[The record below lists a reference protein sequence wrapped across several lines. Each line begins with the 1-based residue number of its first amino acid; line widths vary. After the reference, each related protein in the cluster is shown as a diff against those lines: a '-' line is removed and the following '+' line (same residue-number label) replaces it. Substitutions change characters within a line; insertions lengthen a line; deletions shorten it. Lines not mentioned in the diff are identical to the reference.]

1 MLQFV
6 MDMEGMKTT
15 ADKLEQLLHTFED
28 QNSPE
33 AKQRSEFIFKN
44 LQATRQAI
52 QQGLQMK
59 TDPRH
64 TISAVF
70 RSNSRTGA
78 IVSVSLF
85 KTGKRGRA
93 NFSQA
98 GGQSGWNVGPKG
110 VRRRIS
116 GRTLRIRSYE
126 GEDRDFIARMLN
138 SGTDV
143 RTGRSDYHGRNSGG
157 TYGRRGSL
165 VTKDAVGR
173 AEPTFKQFARQYV
186 EFLVN
191 QAAKMLNR

>member
-1 MLQFV
+1 MMQFV
-6 MDMEGMKTT
+6 MDMKGMKAT

-52 QQGLQMK
+52 QQGLQIK
-59 TDPRH
+59 TDPHH
-64 TISAVF
+64 TVSAVF

-126 GEDRDFIARMLN
+126 GTDRDFIARMLN

-143 RTGRSDYHGRNSGG
+143 RTAHSEHKGRGSGG

-165 VTKDAVGR
+165 VTKDAVGK
-173 AEPTFKQFARQYV
+173 AEPIFNQFAQRYADFII
-186 EFLVN
+186 E
-191 QAAKMLNR
+191 QAAKILNR